1 MAFGG
6 RTGLVRVG
14 RRRAVRAVGGLAA
27 LGALLAGPRR
37 GRAAASGDGEP
48 AIVGTWVGEIAVGV
62 RAGRPIRAMLFF
74 FREGIM
80 QIFEA
85 PVVPTLAPDDPPDA
99 LDYQTLNSGGPWV
112 STGPDAYAAYLV
124 GLNYDAAGTP
134 TTTDVFRRSIRHDR
148 ATDTLTIT
156 SEVAARDPSG
166 VETVRATNTITATR
180 VALGP

>member
-14 RRRAVRAVGGLAA
+14 RRRAVRAFGGLAA
-27 LGALLAGPRR
+27 AGALLAGRR
-37 GRAAASGDGEP
+37 GRVAASGGGEP

-62 RAGRPIRAMLFF
+62 RAGRPIRVMLFF
-74 FREGIM
+74 FGEGIM
-80 QIFEA
+80 QVFEA

-112 STGPDAYAAYLV
+112 QTGPDAYAASLV

-156 SEVAARDPSG
+156 TEVASRDPRG
-166 VETVRATNTITATR
+166 TETVRATNTITATR
-180 VALGP
+180 VTLRP